1 MQGFAD
7 IHIHVVPGVDD
18 GARSVE
24 EAVAMI
30 RREAEQGVATVIATP
45 HSFAC
50 DYGPELVRQRFQD
63 LRRAVEAAALPVSLY
78 LGCEVAI
85 WPDTAEDCA
94 RKLLR
99 GVYPTMAGSR
109 YAMIEFD
116 PHWHSQAD
124 AELCAGKILEAG
136 LIPIVAHAERYH
148 FTTLEGARRLRE
160 MGAKIQINVYSVQS
174 ERKDWIRA
182 NARGLLTERLVDLI
196 GTDSHRLDHRP
207 PEIAADVA
215 ALEELVGPDYA
226 RQIGI
231 EAPAAI
237 VRAGQ
242 QER

>member
-30 RREAEQGVATVIATP
+30 RRETEQGAATVIATP

-50 DYGPELVRQRFQD
+50 DYGSDLVRQRFRE
-63 LRRAVEAAALPVSLY
+63 LERAVKAARLPVSLY

-85 WPDTAEDCA
+85 WPDTAEESA

-116 PHWHSQAD
+116 PRRHSQAD
-124 AELCAGKILEAG
+124 AELCAGKILAAG

-148 FTTLEGARRLRE
+148 LTSLEGARRLRE

-231 EAPAAI
+231 EAPAVI